1 MKKVTAQ
8 IKLQIPGGKAT
19 PAPPVG
25 PALGQAGVNI
35 MDFCKN
41 FNARTAKDDGLII
54 PVVITVYADRSYTF
68 ITKTPPVA
76 VLIKKAVG
84 IAKGSGE
91 PNKNKVGQITA
102 RQVEEIAKMKL
113 PDLNAETLEAGI
125 PYGLPWEEIVTLEAT
140 PEAFAAALRANGI
153 WTKKDLEGNV
163 RAVMGVL
170 QSVYGL
176 DLAHLLRAAGEHEKK
191 LEVTNG

>member
-1 MKKVTAQ
+1 MDGEEVKEEVKRRPRLVEVKMIRLVGKTALVEWNTKAGLQRVT
-8 IKLQIPGGKAT
+8 IPFEKL
-19 PAPPVG
+19 
-25 PALGQAGVNI
+25 
-35 MDFCKN
+35 
-41 FNARTAKDDGLII
+41 
-54 PVVITVYADRSYTF
+54 
-68 ITKTPPVA
+68 
-76 VLIKKAVG
+76 
-84 IAKGSGE
+84 
-91 PNKNKVGQITA
+91 
-102 RQVEEIAKMKL
+102 L
-113 PDLNAETLEAGI
+113 PDSRADVEVLEAGI

-140 PEAFAAALRANGI
+140 PEAFATALRANGI

>member
-1 MKKVTAQ
+1 MDGEEVKEEVKRRPRLVEVKMIRLIGKTALVEGNT
-8 IKLQIPGGKAT
+8 KAGLQRATIPIDS
-19 PAPPVG
+19 
-25 PALGQAGVNI
+25 L
-35 MDFCKN
+35 
-41 FNARTAKDDGLII
+41 
-54 PVVITVYADRSYTF
+54 
-68 ITKTPPVA
+68 
-76 VLIKKAVG
+76 
-84 IAKGSGE
+84 
-91 PNKNKVGQITA
+91 
-102 RQVEEIAKMKL
+102 L
-113 PDLNAETLEAGI
+113 PDSRADADTLEAGI
-125 PYGLPWEEIVTLEAT
+125 PYGLPWEEIVILEAT

>member
-1 MKKVTAQ
+1 MDGEEVKEEVKRRPRLVEIKMIRLAGKTALVEWNT
-8 IKLQIPGGKAT
+8 KAGLQRATIPA
-19 PAPPVG
+19 AS
-25 PALGQAGVNI
+25 L
-35 MDFCKN
+35 
-41 FNARTAKDDGLII
+41 
-54 PVVITVYADRSYTF
+54 
-68 ITKTPPVA
+68 
-76 VLIKKAVG
+76 
-84 IAKGSGE
+84 
-91 PNKNKVGQITA
+91 
-102 RQVEEIAKMKL
+102 L
-113 PDLNAETLEAGI
+113 PDSRADADTLEAGI
-125 PYGLPWEEIVTLEAT
+125 PYDLPWEEIVSLEAT